1 MNNKV
6 LKALIFAEIALVE
19 IFIGQDHKVR
29 HIKLSSGKIYNIKD
43 IKKLA
48 EKCDVDVKQALQILM
63 SEAHSYEFYME
74 HSLSLHY
81 LDTLSIAGA
90 SRRFDVFMLCPQTGK
105 ILSHAGNELDCKIR
119 RCYNAL
125 VVR

>member
-1 MNNKV
+1 MNNNI

-19 IFIGQDHKVR
+19 IFIGQDHKVK
-29 HIKLSSGKIYNIKD
+29 HIKLSSGKIYNIKE
-43 IKKLA
+43 IKALA

-63 SEAHSYEFYME
+63 AEAHPYEFYFNN
-74 HSLSLHY
+74 SLSLHY

-90 SRRFDVFMLCPQTGK
+90 SRRFDVWMLCPQTGK
-105 ILSHAGNELDCKIR
+105 VLSHAGNELDCKVR